1 MKQKNTSLAFE
12 IRDYEYNL
20 IFLLQAPRRARG
32 RGGTKFPNFFGV
44 VKKVT

>member
-20 IFLLQAPRRARG
+20 IFLLQAPRRASG